1 MNSSTYGH
9 NQHRDQHDPTED
21 CSTNTPDIVRI
32 WCYATFVANVAGLIP
47 CLFQLVVLVSHN
59 ASLAK
64 LHNKIHSTL
73 RHEHNYR
80 ARSAFKL
87 IEIDDKFRLLRPGSV
102 VVELGAAPGAW
113 SQVVVERASC
123 LSQVKDQP
131 VGFVLGVDLQPI
143 APLSGAEFISM
154 GDITL
159 KETQDAIRQR
169 LDDRLVDLVL
179 SDMAPN
185 PTGSAPTD
193 HIRIVKL
200 CAIALRLAV
209 AGDVVRLKQEGGA
222 FVCKLWGGVDTDEL
236 VAATRKY
243 FTKVNIY
250 KPPASRDDSSELF
263 IVAKNF
269 IGIQNE

>member
-1 MNSSTYGH
+1 MPTVDVSSSAALRLFDAVVGRRTICSGWRLFATKADT
-9 NQHRDQHDPTED
+9 HRWHQRQSKDPY
-21 CSTNTPDIVRI
+21 V
-32 WCYATFVANVAGLIP
+32 
-47 CLFQLVVLVSHN
+47 
-59 ASLAK
+59 K
-64 LHNKIHSTL
+64 L

-113 SQVVVERASC
+113 SQVVVERANC

-131 VGFVLGVDLQPI
+131 IGFVLGVDLQPI

-209 AGDVVRLKQEGGA
+209 AGDVVRLKQGGGA